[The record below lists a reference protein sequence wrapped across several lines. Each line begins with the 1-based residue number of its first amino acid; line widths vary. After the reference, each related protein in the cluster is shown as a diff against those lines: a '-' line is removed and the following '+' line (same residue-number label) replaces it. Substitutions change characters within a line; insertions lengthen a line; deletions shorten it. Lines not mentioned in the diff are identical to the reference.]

1 MSEVELEPLRAEVM
15 GDFGYEAGRCKS
27 LVPSAVGK
35 RREERGKYLVLLN
48 RQANGEWRIVA
59 DSWSSDLS
67 LGAVPDSLVKPSAG
81 LGKPLAGPPRKP

>member
-1 MSEVELEPLRAEVM
+1 MKWKWIPSGLELF

-48 RQANGEWRIVA
+48 RQANGEWKILA

-67 LGAVPDSLVKPSAG
+67 LGGVTESPVKPAAAPG
-81 LGKPLAGPPRKP
+81 APMAGPLRKP

>member
-1 MSEVELEPLRAEVM
+1 VEMDPQRAELF
-15 GDFGYEAGRCKS
+15 GDYGYETGRCKS

-48 RQANGEWRIVA
+48 RQANGDWKIVA

-67 LGAVPDSLVKPSAG
+67 LGGATESLLKSGAAPGA
-81 LGKPLAGPPRKP
+81 PIAGPLRKP